1 MDIAVLQQL
10 FATYHDHLGN
20 LFPEDEPTRILTVL
34 SLCRK
39 RPVTQK
45 ELVNLFGVKQPAIAK
60 LLEKLHREGL
70 GDYGDRT
77 KDGSK
82 GFMLTPAGC
91 EVLDK
96 LGTALDQCIPTETT
110 HKRSARRKSTPNQ
123 RVKVPRRRRDAEGQ
137 LPLNIKDV
145 RLIERPGMQR
155 AKAEMS
161 TTAGSKAKTV
171 V

>member
-10 FATYHDHLGN
+10 FATYRDHLGN

-45 ELVNLFGVKQPAIAK
+45 ELINLFGVKQPAITK

-70 GDYGDRT
+70 GDYGGRT
-77 KDGSK
+77 RDGSK

-91 EVLDK
+91 EILDK
-96 LGTALDQCIPTETT
+96 LEIALDQSITTETT
-110 HKRSARRKSTPNQ
+110 HKRSARRKSPPVQ
-123 RVKVPRRRRDAEGQ
+123 PVSVPRRRRDAEDQLSLSSVQKDFDRGQ
-137 LPLNIKDV
+137 HNCLKLN
-145 RLIERPGMQR
+145 
-155 AKAEMS
+155 AK
-161 TTAGSKAKTV
+161 
-171 V
+171 